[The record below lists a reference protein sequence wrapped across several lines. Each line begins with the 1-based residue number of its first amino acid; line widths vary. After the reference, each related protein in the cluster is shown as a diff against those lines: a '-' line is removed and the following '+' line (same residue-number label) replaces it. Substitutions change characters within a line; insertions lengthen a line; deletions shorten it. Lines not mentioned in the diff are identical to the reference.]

1 MKLLTHQLPLGA
13 LLSSD
18 FWLSLVVWSI
28 DTFHALKSVPC
39 SFRQFCPSLLCTF
52 SSEGQ
57 CPFINEG
64 YCYLAGRDAGH
75 GVLVPRAGQH
85 LATGEAIT
93 GFTGNLVDD
102 PPVPLQRNIE
112 AVFALVKLFHRGNEL
127 LTIDSP

>member
-1 MKLLTHQLPLGA
+1 M
-13 LLSSD
+13 S
-18 FWLSLVVWSI
+18 
-28 DTFHALKSVPC
+28 
-39 SFRQFCPSLLCTF
+39 
-52 SSEGQ
+52 
-57 CPFINEG
+57 INEG

-85 LATGEAIT
+85 LVPVEAIT
-93 GFTGNLVDD
+93 GFTGTGNLVDD